1 MAKNLLLKSELLR
14 WFNGQNRFT
23 NRKEM
28 AAAIGI
34 PYETLK
40 GNFKGKCPCPENA
53 RRLSEITGLDPS
65 VFSKGNA
72 PKRSEKAKAKPN
84 LKEITYVKRVLDE
97 LQADLTR
104 CLAALIPAKK
114 VLIQRA
120 GDNRTGRTSSA
131 QSVQLL
137 MDALQRNLEP
147 FLEDPEGLVVLRQAV
162 SGSDAGYLSGLLG
175 AIFDDRRLQTWREMT
190 TYQYG
195 SK

>member
-1 MAKNLLLKSELLR
+1 MAKNMLLKSELSR
-14 WFNGQNRFT
+14 WFGTQNRFS
-23 NRKEM
+23 NRKEV

-40 GNFKGKCPCPENA
+40 GYFKGKCPRPENV

-65 VFSKGNA
+65 VFSKGIS
-72 PKRSEKAKAKPN
+72 PQRPEKVKTKPN
-84 LKEITYVKRVLDE
+84 LKQITYAKQVLDE
-97 LQADLTR
+97 LQGDLTR
-104 CLAALIPAKK
+104 CFAALIPAKK
-114 VLIQRA
+114 ILIQQA
-120 GDNRTGRTSSA
+120 GDNRAERTNSA

-147 FLEDPEGLVVLRQAV
+147 FLEDPEALIVLRQAV

-175 AIFDDRRLQTWREMT
+175 AIFDDRRLQRWREMT

>member
-1 MAKNLLLKSELLR
+1 MAKNLLLKSELSR
-14 WFNGQNRFT
+14 WFNSQNRFG

-34 PYETLK
+34 PYDTLK
-40 GNFKGKCPCPENA
+40 GTFKGKCPRPENA

-65 VFSKGNA
+65 VFRRAVG
-72 PKRSEKAKAKPN
+72 PRRSGKAKAKRN
-84 LKEITYVKRVLDE
+84 LKDIAYAKRALDE

-104 CLAALIPAKK
+104 CLAALIPARK
-114 VLIQRA
+114 VLTRQA
-120 GDNRTGRTSSA
+120 GDNRVGRTHSA

-147 FLEDPEGLVVLRQAV
+147 FLGDPEALSVLRQAV

-175 AIFDDRRLQTWREMT
+175 AIFDDRRLERWREMT